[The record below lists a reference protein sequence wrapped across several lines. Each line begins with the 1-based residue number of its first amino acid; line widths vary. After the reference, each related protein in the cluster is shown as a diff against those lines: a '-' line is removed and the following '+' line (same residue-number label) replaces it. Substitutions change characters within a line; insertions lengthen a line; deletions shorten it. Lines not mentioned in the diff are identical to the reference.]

1 LIKLNDIGKQ
11 KSPGHG
17 REDEKDVS
25 NSSVNGDYSPNSKT
39 NGNNINSGQNE
50 HKTFQN
56 GKELLKFDEFLNM
69 IKDSCTDLNQAENYL
84 VLAFSMFDR

>member
-1 LIKLNDIGKQ
+1 M
-11 KSPGHG
+11 
-17 REDEKDVS
+17 
-25 NSSVNGDYSPNSKT
+25 

-56 GKELLKFDEFLNM
+56 GKEILKFDEFLNM